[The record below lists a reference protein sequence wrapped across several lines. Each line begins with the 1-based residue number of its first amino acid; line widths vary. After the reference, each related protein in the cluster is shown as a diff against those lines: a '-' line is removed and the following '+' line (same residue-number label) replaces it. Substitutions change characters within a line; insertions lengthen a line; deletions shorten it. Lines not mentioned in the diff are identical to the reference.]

1 MKVALATLDLTQVYN
16 IYNQDNLILTQFC
29 LLVYDIAS
37 SCQYKSCASC
47 SDALCVVAW
56 GDNSRFKLKK
66 LVYLLQLQLTFT
78 MFACSKQS
86 KASSFTRCSQ

>member
-29 LLVYDIAS
+29 LLVHETAS
-37 SCQYKSCASC
+37 SCQYKSCAPC

-78 MFACSKQS
+78 MFACLKQS
-86 KASSFTRCSQ
+86 KAKLFN